1 MTPSNV
7 CFGGKDDMLK
17 DGVRSA
23 YDPVR
28 TWAQVK
34 NRRQ

>member
-1 MTPSNV
+1 MSASGAKTTW
-7 CFGGKDDMLK
+7 LK

-23 YDPVR
+23 YDPLR